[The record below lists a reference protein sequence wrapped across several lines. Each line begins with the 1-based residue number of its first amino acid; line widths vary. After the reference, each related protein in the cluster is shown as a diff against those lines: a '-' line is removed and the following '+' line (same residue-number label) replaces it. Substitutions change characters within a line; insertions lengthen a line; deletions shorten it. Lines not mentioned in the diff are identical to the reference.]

1 MLSYIIPSHQL
12 SVYTTYA
19 KKNYCRVYF
28 LFSLS
33 LYFYLPYLSPVH
45 LQRSK
50 TFFFCLKKQNRLTL
64 PCFAYLAKR
73 GKEGGLYFSA
83 IFIQYI

>member
-1 MLSYIIPSHQL
+1 MLVLSYIIPSHQL

-33 LYFYLPYLSPVH
+33 LFLPALPVPRSP
-45 LQRSK
+45 SK
-50 TFFFCLKKQNRLTL
+50 VKDIFFLFKKT
-64 PCFAYLAKR
+64 K
-73 GKEGGLYFSA
+73 
-83 IFIQYI
+83 